1 MSGILSA
8 APGPSAIRL
17 MVGTH
22 LLLLIQAA
30 LVLWT
35 PAHLDSVLRALIAL
49 VLVIAVS
56 ALGAAI
62 HGLSD
67 DERQNWWRRRHGR

>member
-1 MSGILSA
+1 MRGLLSA
-8 APGPSAIRL
+8 TPGPSAIRL

-30 LVLWT
+30 LVLWSA
-35 PAHLDSVLRALIAL
+35 PHLDAALRVLVAL
-49 VLVIAVS
+49 VFVLAVS
-56 ALGAAI
+56 GLVAAI

-67 DERQNWWRRRHGR
+67 DGCQNWWRRRHAR

>member
-1 MSGILSA
+1 MRGLLSA
-8 APGPSAIRL
+8 TPGPSAIRL

-30 LVLWT
+30 LVLWSA
-35 PAHLDSVLRALIAL
+35 PYLDAALHVLVAL
-49 VLVIAVS
+49 VFVLAVS
-56 ALGAAI
+56 GLVAAI

-67 DERQNWWRRRHGR
+67 NRRKNWWRRRHAR

>member
-1 MSGILSA
+1 MRGLLSA
-8 APGPSAIRL
+8 TPGPSAIRL

-30 LVLWT
+30 LVLWSA
-35 PAHLDSVLRALIAL
+35 PSVDIAL
-49 VLVIAVS
+49 RVLVALVFAM
-56 ALGAAI
+56 ALGGLAAAI

-67 DERQNWWRRRHGR
+67 DNRQTWWRRRHGR

>member
-1 MSGILSA
+1 
-8 APGPSAIRL
+8 

-30 LVLWT
+30 LVLCSA
-35 PAHLDSVLRALIAL
+35 PSLDIAL
-49 VLVIAVS
+49 RVLV
-56 ALGAAI
+56 ALVFAMALSGLAAAI

-67 DERQNWWRRRHGR
+67 DNRQTWWRHRHGR

>member
-1 MSGILSA
+1 MRGLLSDT
-8 APGPSAIRL
+8 PGTSAIRL

-30 LVLWT
+30 LVLWSA
-35 PAHLDSVLRALIAL
+35 PHLDVALRVLVAL
-49 VLVIAVS
+49 VFIMAVGG
-56 ALGAAI
+56 LCAAV

-67 DERQNWWRRRHGR
+67 DERQNWWRRRHAR